1 MWNKISEGVVQ
12 GILIAAIGFSAA
24 TVWNL
29 FQSSTE
35 DLRIAKSQLSAQI
48 ERNQQLIEFNKNQ
61 RKINQ
66 DLLEISKRQSLDI
79 EKLTTT
85 ILSLKETL
93 GKVTAQ
99 SSVKLDESV
108 SQKLSEIKSSSE
120 WHNNKSVSVLEQ
132 QQQQQVI
139 YGQMQQQ
146 QEQQQQ
152 IQKSWY

>member
-29 FQSSTE
+29 FQSSTD

-48 ERNQQLIEFNKNQ
+48 ERNQQLIEFNQNQ

-66 DLLEISKRQSLDI
+66 DLLEISKRQSQDI

-85 ILSLKETL
+85 IVSLKETL
-93 GKVTAQ
+93 SKLTTQ
-99 SSVKLDESV
+99 SSFKVDESV
-108 SQKLSEIKSSSE
+108 SERLSELRSSSE
-120 WHNNKSVSVLEQ
+120 WHNNKSVSLQEQ

-139 YGQMQQQ
+139 YGEMQQQ
-146 QEQQQQ
+146 QQQQQ
-152 IQKSWY
+152 QVQKSWY